1 MLKLGIGDLDRW
13 VVGFGDTPKVG
24 EVNETRRIWE
34 AEFHEPYMKAGSSF
48 RPVESPSRS
57 IFYWGRFGADV
68 NRNKYKNMRSRSMLE
83 VLVFLKGNHECEVK
97 YNSRTSLRIQT
108 LKCHREMKLVKP
120 FLQFLSESWHQYWH
134 LYCEFGTRGVILLLR
149 EQENRCCNFQRKKVK
164 RELVFEWNEL
174 LRSTKLSLSK
184 DLDTE
189 VKVMV
194 SITSPVVAP
203 YLLKCVPDR
212 VTDDAG
218 AMISDVILRMNGY
231 HPQRGRWLSR
241 TVIDHGR
248 RECFII
254 RIR

>member
-1 MLKLGIGDLDRW
+1 M
-13 VVGFGDTPKVG
+13 
-24 EVNETRRIWE
+24 NETRRIWE
-34 AEFHEPYMKAGSSF
+34 AEFHEPYLMAGSSF
-48 RPVESPSRS
+48 RPTESPSRS
-57 IFYWGRFGADV
+57 VFYWGNFCADV

-83 VLVFLKGNHECEVK
+83 VLVFLKGNPECEAK
-97 YNSRTSLRIQT
+97 YNSKTTLRIQT
-108 LKCHREMKLVKP
+108 LRCHREMKLDKTFP
-120 FLQFLSESWHQYWH
+120 QFTSEAWHKYWH

-149 EQENRCCNFQRKKVK
+149 EQENDCCNFQGKKVK
-164 RELVFEWNEL
+164 KELVFEWNEL
-174 LRSTKLSLSK
+174 LRSTNLSLSK
-184 DLDTE
+184 DLDLDLE
-189 VKVMV
+189 VKALV

-212 VTDDAG
+212 VTDDTG

-241 TVIDHGR
+241 TVIDHCR